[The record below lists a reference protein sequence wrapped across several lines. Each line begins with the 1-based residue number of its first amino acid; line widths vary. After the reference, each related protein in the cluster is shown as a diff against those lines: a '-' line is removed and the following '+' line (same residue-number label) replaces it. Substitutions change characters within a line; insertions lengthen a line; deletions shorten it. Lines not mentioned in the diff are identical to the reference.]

1 MRSAKNILK
10 HELIGLDVEVVGA
23 GNKSLVGIK
32 GTVVDETKNTLIIE
46 TAKGEKI
53 VLKGNV
59 ELKLR
64 IDGEEIIINGEN
76 LVGRPED
83 RIKK

>member
-1 MRSAKNILK
+1 VRSAKNILK